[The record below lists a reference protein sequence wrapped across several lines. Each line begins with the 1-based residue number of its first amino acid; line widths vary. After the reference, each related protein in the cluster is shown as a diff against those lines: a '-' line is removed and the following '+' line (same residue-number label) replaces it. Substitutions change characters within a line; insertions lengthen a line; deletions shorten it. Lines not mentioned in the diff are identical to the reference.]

1 MKEKQIREYF
11 QALIDEDSS
20 LLCEKG
26 EGVSQRESLILWK
39 QNGVAYQV
47 IITQDTTLLFVRNEK
62 VVLTCPCE
70 SVTTISR
77 LPSGTLIV
85 KIGTDIKL
93 VHGTLS

>member
-11 QALIDEDSS
+11 QALIDEKTSP
-20 LLCEKG
+20 LCEKG

-39 QNGVAYQV
+39 QDGISYQV
-47 IITQDTTLLFVRNEK
+47 IITQDGTLLFVRNGK

-70 SVTTISR
+70 SVTTISC

-85 KIGTDIKL
+85 RIGKDIKL